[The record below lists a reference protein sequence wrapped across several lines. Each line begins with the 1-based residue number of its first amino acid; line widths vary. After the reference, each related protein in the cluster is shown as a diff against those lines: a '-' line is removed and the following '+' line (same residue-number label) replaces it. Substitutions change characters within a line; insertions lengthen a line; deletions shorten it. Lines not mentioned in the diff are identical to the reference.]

1 MLRLIAFIA
10 FALVAFG
17 GSACSRERVASGA
30 VELAAAPP
38 DKSCHADSACGTGF
52 CDRGVCRAVAGVYG
66 RTCKAAPRG
75 PDGLRD
81 GKLSVCGAYL
91 CIDGRCRSCQSDG
104 ECKSEVGSPKCYK
117 LEGEPG
123 MRCGNPAQ

>member
-1 MLRLIAFIA
+1 MRRLIFVIVCT
-10 FALVAFG
+10 LVFLG
-17 GSACSRERVASGA
+17 GSACSRERAVSGA
-30 VELAAAPP
+30 VEVAAAPE
-38 DKSCHADSACGTGF
+38 KTCHADSACGAGF

-104 ECKSEVGSPKCYK
+104 ECKSEIGSPKCYK
-117 LEGEPG
+117 
-123 MRCGNPAQ
+123 

>member
-1 MLRLIAFIA
+1 MFRLITLIA

-17 GSACSRERVASGA
+17 GSACSRKHGASGGGG
-30 VELAAAPP
+30 LAAAP
-38 DKSCHADSACGTGF
+38 DKSCHADRGGGAGF
-52 CDRGVCRAVAGVYG
+52 FGRGGGGAVAGVYG

-91 CIDGRCRSCQSDG
+91 CLDGRCRSCQSDG
-104 ECKSEVGSPKCYK
+104 ECKSEVGSPRCYK

>member
-1 MLRLIAFIA
+1 MRRLIFVIT

-17 GSACSRERVASGA
+17 GGTCNRERGASA
-30 VELAAAPP
+30 EVELAAAP
-38 DKSCHADSACGTGF
+38 DETCHADSACGTGF
-52 CDRGVCRAVAGVYG
+52 CDRGVCRATAGVYG
-66 RTCKAAPRG
+66 RTCKPAPRG
-75 PDGLRD
+75 PDGVRD

-104 ECKSEVGSPKCYK
+104 ECKSEVGSPRCYK

-123 MRCGNPAQ
+123 MRCGRPAQ